1 MTFPLMLCAMIA
13 LFSGL
18 HFGRRF
24 AQAHRDGGNIVL
36 PALAHGVIA
45 APLMV
50 LTVLM
55 DPTEAGLLWMAVALT
70 ALMSL
75 ALGALLP
82 APAAAGRAARQNVA
96 LAPQRVAETAAR
108 SSSAA

>member
-1 MTFPLMLCAMIA
+1 MTFPLLLCALIA

-24 AQAHRDGGNIVL
+24 AQAHRSGGNIVL

-50 LTVLM
+50 LTVLL
-55 DPTEAGLLWMAVALT
+55 DPTEASMLWMAVALT

-75 ALGALLP
+75 AMGALLP
-82 APAAAGRAARQNVA
+82 APAAARAERRNVA
-96 LAPQRVAETAAR
+96 LAPQRVPETPAR